1 MKCSI
6 PPTGYR
12 AFGVSVGA
20 SGFEPPT
27 SWSRTRRANR
37 AALRPEAGPRNL
49 EADQPE
55 RKPGRA
61 LAARTAGPYFHS
73 TSSMTPDAVVRSRRY
88 RPIAVCA
95 IGALAVL
102 QGGWAC
108 RQAAPAMPSPPQ
120 VTVLTIAPE
129 TVSARFEFVGQA
141 AASRRVEVRAQVAG
155 VIVARPYA
163 EGTDVPKGALLFQI
177 DSTTYDAAYRSAR
190 AQLADAAA
198 RLANAE
204 RNWTRLK
211 ALLGSRAVA
220 QKDVDDAETASDQA
234 RAAVQAAQAAVDRA
248 KKDHDDTF
256 IRAEIA
262 GRAGRA
268 LLDLGARV
276 TGPSDLLTTVEQID
290 PVYVNFSPSDQ
301 EVLRWR
307 QDIATRR
314 LLVPARVFAV
324 QVTLSDGSLFPGTGQ
339 LNFVDLALQPATGTL
354 SLRAEFRNPR
364 HVLLPG
370 QFVRLHF
377 VGLKRPDAILVP
389 QRAVQR
395 GLAGAFVYVL
405 GDSNRVTVRDVV
417 ATSWER
423 RGWLIDQGLRAGDR
437 VVVDG
442 IQKVAPGQLAT
453 PVAYRPAVDSSA
465 GGVADSAVIAAPSAP
480 PKIKVGP

>member
-1 MKCSI
+1 ML
-6 PPTGYR
+6 T
-12 AFGVSVGA
+12 
-20 SGFEPPT
+20 
-27 SWSRTRRANR
+27 
-37 AALRPEAGPRNL
+37 
-49 EADQPE
+49 
-55 RKPGRA
+55 
-61 LAARTAGPYFHS
+61 
-73 TSSMTPDAVVRSRRY
+73 DAVVRARRSRRA
-88 RPIAVCA
+88 AVCA
-95 IGALAVL
+95 VGAAALL

-108 RQAAPAMPSPPQ
+108 RRAATAAPPPPE
-120 VTVLTIAPE
+120 VTVLTVAPE

-198 RLANAE
+198 RLANAD
-204 RNWTRLK
+204 RNSARLK

-248 KKDHDDTF
+248 KKDYDDTF
-256 IRAEIA
+256 VRAEIA

-276 TGPSDLLTTVEQID
+276 TGPSDLLTTVEQVD

-307 QDIATRR
+307 RDIATRR
-314 LLVPARVFAV
+314 LLVPARVLTV
-324 QVTLSDGSLFPGTGQ
+324 QVTLADGSVFPGTGQ
-339 LNFVDLALQPATGTL
+339 LNFIDLALQPLTGTL
-354 SLRAEFRNPR
+354 SLRAEFRNPQ

-370 QFVRLHF
+370 QFVRLRF
-377 VGLKRPDAILVP
+377 VGLKRPNAILVP
-389 QRAVQR
+389 QRAVQQ
-395 GLAGAFVYVL
+395 GLDGAFVYVVE
-405 GDSNRVTVRDVV
+405 DSNKVAARHVV
-417 ATSWER
+417 ATSWDQ
-423 RGWLIDQGLRAGDR
+423 GSWLIEQGLRAGDR
-437 VVVDG
+437 VVVG
-442 IQKVAPGQLAT
+442 GVQKVAPGQRAT
-453 PVAYRPAVDSSA
+453 PLAYRPAVDSSA
-465 GGVADSAVIAAPSAP
+465 AGVRDSALIAAPSAP

>member
-1 MKCSI
+1 M
-6 PPTGYR
+6 
-12 AFGVSVGA
+12 
-20 SGFEPPT
+20 
-27 SWSRTRRANR
+27 
-37 AALRPEAGPRNL
+37 L
-49 EADQPE
+49 
-55 RKPGRA
+55 
-61 LAARTAGPYFHS
+61 
-73 TSSMTPDAVVRSRRY
+73 PDAVVRTRRSRRT
-88 RPIAVCA
+88 AVCA
-95 IGALAVL
+95 VGAAALL

-108 RQAAPAMPSPPQ
+108 RRAATAAPPPPE
-120 VTVLTIAPE
+120 VSVLTVAPE

-198 RLANAE
+198 RLANAD
-204 RNWTRLK
+204 RNSARLK

-248 KKDHDDTF
+248 KKDYDDTF
-256 IRAEIA
+256 VRAEIA

-268 LLDLGARV
+268 MLDLGARV

-307 QDIATRR
+307 RDIATRR
-314 LLVPARVFAV
+314 LLVPARVLAV
-324 QVTLSDGSLFPGTGQ
+324 QVTLADGSIFPGTGQ
-339 LNFVDLALQPATGTL
+339 LNFVDLALQPLTGTL
-354 SLRAEFRNPR
+354 SLRAEFRNPQ

-370 QFVRLHF
+370 QFVRLRF
-377 VGLKRPDAILVP
+377 VGLKRPNAILVP
-389 QRAVQR
+389 QRAVQQ
-395 GLAGAFVYVL
+395 GLDGAFVYVVE
-405 GDSNRVTVRDVV
+405 DSNKVAARHVA
-417 ATSWER
+417 ATSWDQ
-423 RGWLIDQGLRAGDR
+423 GSWLIEQGLRTGDR
-437 VVVDG
+437 VVVAG
-442 IQKVAPGQLAT
+442 VQKVAPGQRAT

-465 GGVADSAVIAAPSAP
+465 AGVRDSALIAAPSAP

>member
-1 MKCSI
+1 M
-6 PPTGYR
+6 
-12 AFGVSVGA
+12 
-20 SGFEPPT
+20 
-27 SWSRTRRANR
+27 
-37 AALRPEAGPRNL
+37 L
-49 EADQPE
+49 
-55 RKPGRA
+55 
-61 LAARTAGPYFHS
+61 
-73 TSSMTPDAVVRSRRY
+73 PDAVVRTRRC
-88 RPIAVCA
+88 RRTVVCA
-95 IGALAVL
+95 VGAAALL
-102 QGGWAC
+102 QGGLAC
-108 RQAAPAMPSPPQ
+108 RRAATAAPPPPE
-120 VTVLTIAPE
+120 VSVLTVAPE

-198 RLANAE
+198 RLANAD
-204 RNWTRLK
+204 RNSARLK

-248 KKDHDDTF
+248 KKDYDDTF
-256 IRAEIA
+256 VRAEIA

-268 LLDLGARV
+268 MLDLGARV

-307 QDIATRR
+307 RDIATRR
-314 LLVPARVFAV
+314 LLVPARVLAV
-324 QVTLSDGSLFPGTGQ
+324 QVTLADGSIFPGTGQ
-339 LNFVDLALQPATGTL
+339 LNFIDLALQPLTGTL
-354 SLRAEFRNPR
+354 SLRAEFRNPQ

-370 QFVRLHF
+370 QFVRLRF
-377 VGLKRPDAILVP
+377 VGLKRPNAILVP
-389 QRAVQR
+389 QRAVQQ
-395 GLAGAFVYVL
+395 GLDGAFVYVVE
-405 GDSNRVTVRDVV
+405 DSNKVAARHVV
-417 ATSWER
+417 ATSWDQ
-423 RGWLIDQGLRAGDR
+423 GSWLIEQGLRAGDR
-437 VVVDG
+437 VVVG
-442 IQKVAPGQLAT
+442 GVQKVAPGQRAT

-465 GGVADSAVIAAPSAP
+465 AGVRDSALIAAPSAP

>member
-1 MKCSI
+1 
-6 PPTGYR
+6 
-12 AFGVSVGA
+12 
-20 SGFEPPT
+20 
-27 SWSRTRRANR
+27 
-37 AALRPEAGPRNL
+37 
-49 EADQPE
+49 
-55 RKPGRA
+55 
-61 LAARTAGPYFHS
+61 
-73 TSSMTPDAVVRSRRY
+73 
-88 RPIAVCA
+88 
-95 IGALAVL
+95 
-102 QGGWAC
+102 
-108 RQAAPAMPSPPQ
+108 
-120 VTVLTIAPE
+120 VLTVAPE

-141 AASRRVEVRAQVAG
+141 AASRRVDVRPQVAG

-163 EGTDVPKGALLFQI
+163 EGTDVPKGALLFRI
-177 DSTTYDAAYRSAR
+177 DSTTYDAAYRSAL
-190 AQLADAAA
+190 AQLADATA
-198 RLANAE
+198 RSANAE
-204 RNWTRLK
+204 RNQARLR

-220 QKDVDDAETASDQA
+220 QKDVDDAETAYDQA

-248 KKDHDDTF
+248 KKEYDDTF
-256 IRAEIA
+256 IRAEIS

-268 LLDLGARV
+268 LLDMGARV
-276 TGPSDLLTTVEQID
+276 TGPSDLLTTVEQVD
-290 PVYVNFSPSDQ
+290 PIYVNFSPSDQ

-405 GDSNRVTVRDVV
+405 VDSNRVAVQDVV
-417 ATSWER
+417 ATSWEH
-423 RGWLIDQGLRAGDR
+423 GAWLIERGLRAGDR

-442 IQKVAPGQLAT
+442 VQKVAAGQRAT
-453 PVAYRPAVDSSA
+453 PVAYNRAADSSVA
-465 GGVADSAVIAAPSAP
+465 GGGGGDSAVIAAPSAP
-480 PKIKVGP
+480 PKIKVTP